1 MTDDDRPDLSA
12 DDVLTWDRIGYPKP
26 ARGPLSKRVL
36 REAYVE
42 LVVPRIQEIVLAQV
56 AKAIGVSHL
65 IARDVDGKF
74 TRVTDMAP
82 ELLDALLK
90 AGGTRF
96 EVHLRDP
103 DMNAITDLLNRVM
116 DRPKEQPAEHKHT
129 VGFTLEDLVAAAT
142 KETE

>member
-1 MTDDDRPDLSA
+1 MSDEDRPDLSV

-42 LVVPRIQEIVLAQV
+42 LVVPRIQEIVLAQA

-65 IARDVDGKF
+65 IARDADGKF

-116 DRPKEQPAEHKHT
+116 DKPKEQKHE
-129 VGFTLEDLVAAAT
+129 VEVSGKLTLEDLVAGSA
-142 KETE
+142 KEE